1 MNGNGARHRKKSL
14 PTPSRNALFRSRAHF
29 WSILGSNLGPRTASL
44 GRLSA
49 DFRDFFVIFGP
60 PAGSQVV
67 FLCSRVLGE
76 GAGPDSGC
84 PGEPPGRNL
93 KRFSIIFCVVLRHD
107 SGPSFVQSLDQTVIR
122 HRCLTPTCLVRS
134 SYLWCWQAPR
144 GGVMKMMHFLRST
157 AYCLAHTACH
167 TVSSQYVGIRLH
179 HQDWIGCSP

>member
-1 MNGNGARHRKKSL
+1 MLFLVWTRSGARMLGKTGVKTSKPPKTKPWTFPKSISRSIVNGNGARHRKKSL

-76 GAGPDSGC
+76 GAGPDSGS
-84 PGEPPGRNL
+84 PGDPPGRNL
-93 KRFSIIFCVVLRHD
+93 KTIFNDSLCRFAS
-107 SGPSFVQSLDQTVIR
+107 
-122 HRCLTPTCLVRS
+122 
-134 SYLWCWQAPR
+134 
-144 GGVMKMMHFLRST
+144 
-157 AYCLAHTACH
+157 
-167 TVSSQYVGIRLH
+167 
-179 HQDWIGCSP
+179 

>member
-84 PGEPPGRNL
+84 PLGGICR
-93 KRFSIIFCVVLRHD
+93 RFSRILCVALRPD
-107 SGPSFVQSLDQTVIR
+107 AGPSFAQSLDQRMIC
-122 HRCLTPTCLVRS
+122 HRCLHPVARPISWWVGGRAERS
-134 SYLWCWQAPR
+134 
-144 GGVMKMMHFLRST
+144 K
-157 AYCLAHTACH
+157 
-167 TVSSQYVGIRLH
+167 
-179 HQDWIGCSP
+179 